1 VTVPS
6 KIYTLDSPQSFS
18 GIVAR
23 NLYPEA
29 DIYYLN
35 SNSELVE
42 RVCEGERVLVA
53 IENSVDSIVGETLRS
68 IRERENVF
76 VTREIYYPVVL
87 CLGGVKSDCD
97 AAETE
102 RSLKVVYSYPKA
114 LNQCSRYLRHL
125 KVNTIPTSSTTEAVR
140 IVKELNDPSAGVIA
154 SEEAIVESGLELLK
168 VGVQD
173 VKDNYTVFW
182 ELSSRKGRGERTSL
196 IADLKNKPGALYKFL
211 EPFYEEDI
219 NLYAIHSWPKN
230 SDLRRTLLEA
240 DVNVKPALEY
250 WFLLKVEASEEE
262 IPFEKLEK
270 RASRI
275 RSLGSYDVVDYR

>member
-1 VTVPS
+1 
-6 KIYTLDSPQSFS
+6 
-18 GIVAR
+18 
-23 NLYPEA
+23 
-29 DIYYLN
+29 
-35 SNSELVE
+35 
-42 RVCEGERVLVA
+42 
-53 IENSVDSIVGETLRS
+53 
-68 IRERENVF
+68 VF
-76 VTREIYYPVVL
+76 VTREIYYPVIL

-125 KVNTIPTSSTTEAVR
+125 KVNMIPTSSRTKAVR
-140 IVKELNDPSAGVIA
+140 MVKELNDPSAGVIA

-182 ELSSRKGRGERTSL
+182 ELSSRKTRGERTSL

-230 SDLRRTLLEA
+230 RG
-240 DVNVKPALEY
+240 Y